1 LKIDI
6 SAATKKE
13 GNMKFRGFGWGMIC
27 FIALSLLTFSGQVNP
42 TDKPPGP
49 AQIKLEQIGPVQL
62 SPGIKKDW
70 VGLDRLAEKINED
83 IKVLEAAFSGQA
95 FGKMAERLQL
105 RHAVVAGKDYEMT
118 YGRASESF
126 WKSAY
131 SEGASLQIKVAMVYV
146 SNVMGPHPLLP
157 FPEENK
163 VILPKA
169 FNAVAFVAEE
179 FHIITKTK
187 KGAVLHN
194 DTYFCDLGYRHQWEC
209 QWGN

>member
-1 LKIDI
+1 
-6 SAATKKE
+6 
-13 GNMKFRGFGWGMIC
+13 MRFRGVGWGIVC
-27 FIALSLLTFSGQVNP
+27 IIALSLLMFSGQVKQA
-42 TDKPPGP
+42 DKPQGP

-70 VGLDRLAEKINED
+70 VGLDRLAEKIDED

-95 FGKMAERLQL
+95 FGKMAERLQM
-105 RHAVVAGKDYEMT
+105 RHAVVAGKGYEMT

-126 WKSAY
+126 WQSVY
-131 SEGASLQIKVAMVYV
+131 SEGATLQIKVAMIYV
-146 SNVMGPHPLLP
+146 SNVMGPHPFLP
-157 FPEENK
+157 FPEEKK
-163 VILPKA
+163 VMRPTA

-194 DTYFCDLGYRHQWEC
+194 ATYFCDLGYRHQDNC